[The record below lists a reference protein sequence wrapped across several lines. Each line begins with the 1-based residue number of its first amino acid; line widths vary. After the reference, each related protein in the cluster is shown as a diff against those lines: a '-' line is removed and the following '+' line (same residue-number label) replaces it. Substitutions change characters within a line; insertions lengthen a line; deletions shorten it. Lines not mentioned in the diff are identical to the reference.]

1 MELEKRVIHKNK
13 TPITAFAQLVMED
26 DYNLPEYKPDILNI
40 IKSKGCVYLEEIT
53 PEEDHVTLQ
62 GKLTFDVLYQGE
74 GNDRQ
79 VDCLRG
85 NIPFRER
92 VNVDGLS
99 ATDNVMVST
108 QVEDMGVV
116 VINSRKLSL
125 RGLVDVNVSVAGSQ
139 ETELPVVMDYPTQY
153 QIREQE
159 RTVLKLVEQK
169 RDRMRVKQEIS
180 LPKEKDNMESVL
192 WQDVCLEQMAMRQ
205 SGEGVEMSAMMC
217 IFVLFQT
224 QKGGLDWYETSVP
237 VTDRIGCEIP
247 GSDGFYQVKI
257 LSTQTSLEARE
268 DLDGELRNLAA
279 ECFVELE
286 VTVWQE
292 ETVQLLEDAYCMTGE
307 LQVHRHREDMWQ
319 MAMKN
324 QAQLSVEKTWGLAE
338 GKEALYLCNGQGEV
352 RLRDVKAVDGSIHV
366 SGDCNVE
373 VLYLTTEETAP
384 LACAKFSVPFSGEV
398 EAGGIVEGDLI
409 DVDASLYRLQC
420 SLIDGSNIMC
430 RGEIGLQLMAFHR
443 EEWMVPD
450 DLVEEPLDLDYLQ
463 KQPGMI
469 GYVVKTGDDLWD
481 IAKRFHTTKQELME
495 TNQLSGET
503 VSAGQKLLVMKH
515 ICL

>member
-13 TPITAFAQLVMED
+13 TPITVFSQLVMED

-40 IKSKGCVYLEEIT
+40 IKSKGCIYLEEIV
-53 PEEDHVTLQ
+53 PEDEHVTLQ

-74 GNDRQ
+74 GHAKQ

-92 VNVDGLS
+92 VNVEGLQAS
-99 ATDNVMVST
+99 DNVMVSS

-125 RGLVDVNVSVAGSQ
+125 RGLVDISLSVAGSQ
-139 ETELPVVMDYPTQY
+139 ETELPVATDCPKEY

-159 RTVLKLVEQK
+159 HTVLKLMEQK
-169 RDRMRVKQEIS
+169 KDRMRVKQEIS
-180 LPKEKDNMESVL
+180 LPKEKDNIESVL
-192 WQDVCLEQMAMRQ
+192 WQDIRLEQMSVRQ
-205 SGEGVEMSAMMC
+205 GGDGVEISAMMC
-217 IFVLFQT
+217 IFVLYKS
-224 QKGGLDWYETSVP
+224 QKGELEWYETSLP
-237 VTDRIGCEIP
+237 ATDHVGCEIP
-247 GSDGFYQVKI
+247 GSDGFYQIKT

-286 VTVWQE
+286 ITVWQE
-292 ETVQLLEDAYCMTGE
+292 ETVKLLEDAYCMTGE
-307 LQVHRHREDMWQ
+307 LQVHRHKEDMWQ

-324 QAQLSVEKTWGLAE
+324 QAQLSVEKTWELAE
-338 GKEALYLCNGQGEV
+338 GKEALYLCNGQAEV
-352 RLRDVKAVDGSIHV
+352 RLQDVKAVDGSIHV
-366 SGDCNVE
+366 SGVCNVE
-373 VLYLTTEETAP
+373 VLYLTTEETVP
-384 LACAKFSVPFSGEV
+384 LACAKFTVPFSGDV
-398 EAGGIVEGDLI
+398 EAGGIREGDLI
-409 DVDASLYRLQC
+409 DVEASLYRLQC
-420 SLIDGSNIMC
+420 SLADGSNLLC
-430 RGEIGLQLMAFHR
+430 RGEIALWLMAFHK

-450 DLVEEPLDLDYLQ
+450 DLVEEPLDLDCLQ
-463 KQPGMI
+463 RQPGMI
-469 GYVVKTGDDLWD
+469 GYVVKAGDDLWD

-495 TNQLSGET
+495 TNQLNGEN
-503 VSAGQKLLVMKH
+503 VSEGQKILVMKH